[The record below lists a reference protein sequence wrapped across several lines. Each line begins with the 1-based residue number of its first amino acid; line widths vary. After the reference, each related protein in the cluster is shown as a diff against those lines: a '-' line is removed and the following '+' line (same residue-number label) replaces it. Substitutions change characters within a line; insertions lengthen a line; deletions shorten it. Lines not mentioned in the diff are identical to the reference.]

1 MAEAIFNTKS
11 AGGENSAI
19 SAGVNPAPIVQPET
33 LEVLTEAGFD
43 IDGLSP
49 QLVTNEL
56 IAKADRVVTM
66 DHMITDAIHGKASY
80 TWKIP
85 DPYRMTITDYRK
97 TRDIL
102 VGKVEELMK
111 ELSV

>member
-11 AGGENSAI
+11 SGGGHSAI

-33 LEVLTEAGFD
+33 LEVLTEADFN

-49 QLVTNEL
+49 QLVTREL
-56 IAKADRVVTM
+56 IDQADKVITM
-66 DHMITDAIHGKASY
+66 DHMITEALHNEATE

-85 DPYRMTITDYRK
+85 DPYRMTINDYRK

-102 VGKVEELMK
+102 VEKVEELMK
-111 ELSV
+111 ELEA